1 MYPSIRE
8 RDTLEII
15 IDTCSL
21 GTAQLRAI
29 DTLVS
34 AVLAADPRVYKDYR
48 IVIPVQLGAEVRQR
62 IYPQF
67 LREEMKR
74 SQRWDDG
81 EYNLRK
87 FWHKHLDHIEIA
99 DTNISQAYRL
109 QYAKTALPMLEEKPE
124 LTAQIV
130 SVAQMLAIRYGAKND
145 ILNAMNIDDFAAF
158 KAQLSDLI
166 SRQETAVSK
175 TRHRLS
181 THHTNTDLTDKQLGK
196 IIATA
201 EIANLARHQRTLEKE
216 LPPEGIYFM
225 QALYSEPELYKAV
238 SATPSFKAFRF
249 NKGERAI
256 EDFVFHER
264 TETNTKLVSLIV
276 SEDAEARDEIKALR
290 KQSKNSVIVV
300 SNKGLLAAVSY
311 LTDPELHKQ
320 ASSPKATMSSRQKSA
335 QQRWYENPENPRAP
349 RIASTLKAAEEKP
362 APLDDVNE
370 MEWALRLTSLLNKG
384 EWRKTPSRRHHSQH
398 AL

>member
-1 MYPSIRE
+1 MQPTIRE

-21 GTAQLRAI
+21 GTAQLQAI

-34 AVLAADPRVYKDYR
+34 YILTANPRIYKNYR
-48 IVIPVQLGAEVRQR
+48 IVIPVQLGTEVRQR

-87 FWHKHLDHIEIA
+87 FWQKHLDHIEIA

-109 QYAKTALPMLEEKPE
+109 QYAKTALPLIEKNPE
-124 LTAQIV
+124 FIEKIA
-130 SVAQMLAIRYGAKND
+130 SVAHMLAVRYGAGEDVTKATD
-145 ILNAMNIDDFAAF
+145 AEHFRMF
-158 KAQLSDLI
+158 KDQLSELI
-166 SRQETAVSK
+166 LQQESAIST
-175 TRHRLS
+175 TRVRLNR
-181 THHTNTDLTDKQLGK
+181 HHNTTDLTDKQREKL
-196 IIATA
+196 IANA
-201 EIANLARHQRTLEKE
+201 EIANLARHQRTLEKQ

-225 QALYSEPELYKAV
+225 QALYSEPELYSAI

-264 TETNTKLVSLIV
+264 TQTNSKLVSLIV

-290 KQSKNSVIVV
+290 KQSWNCVIVL
-300 SNKGLLAAVSY
+300 SNEGLLAAVRLLMY
-311 LTDPELHKQ
+311 PELNAQ
-320 ASSPKATMSSRQKSA
+320 TNNPKPTPSARKKSA
-335 QQRWYENPENPRAP
+335 QQTWYEAPANPRAP
-349 RIASTLKAAEEKP
+349 RIASALKAAEEKP

-370 MEWALRLTSLLNKG
+370 MEWALRLAKLIIKG
-384 EWRKTPSRRHHSQH
+384 EWRKPPSRTRHNQHS
-398 AL
+398 L